1 MIRTTPT
8 RTAALILLLG
18 LTSPASAQGIQPEQR
33 SPKPELSPSAGSSDR
48 SSPSPGTTPAPTP
61 GTPGAT
67 GPKANETPAAQ
78 PPAERSDDKPVTPQK
93 P

>member
-1 MIRTTPT
+1 MIRMTPA
-8 RTAALILLLG
+8 RTAALMLLLG
-18 LTSPASAQGIQPEQR
+18 LTGPASAQGIAPEQR

-67 GPKANETPAAQ
+67 GSKADETPPA
-78 PPAERSDDKPVTPQK
+78 PRPAEPSESERGTQRKP
-93 P
+93 